1 MSMKSLR
8 ALTLALIAAG
18 CVSVAQAQAVRPEV
32 GKPLQAAG
40 ELLKA
45 GKAREALAKVREAD
59 AVGGK
64 NAQEQLMIDR
74 MRGAAAQRAGD
85 NGTAIQAFESV
96 FNSGKLSGGEQAQV
110 AETLAFAYSQQRDN
124 AKATQWANR
133 AQQLG
138 ANSAQLKQLQSYL
151 QSQSGDYNAI
161 AKDSAAAVSAA
172 EQAGRRPAE
181 DDLLRLADAYQRTNA
196 NAAQSATLEKLV
208 AYYPKKDYWNALL
221 GRLPRKPGF
230 ADRFALDVLRLKLAT
245 GNLTKTEEF
254 MEMAQL
260 SLQSGYA
267 AEAKV
272 VVDKGFASGALGTGA
287 EAERHKRLRDLAI
300 KQDAEIRAN
309 LEKSIAAATAAKD
322 GNDLVQV
329 GTVLTS
335 MGQAEQ
341 GASLIQQGIA
351 KDALKRPED
360 AKLRLGQALAQNPKT
375 RAKGQQM
382 LRSVQGTD
390 GAADLGRLYAVLLAQ

>member
-1 MSMKSLR
+1 MKSLR

>member
-1 MSMKSLR
+1 MKSLR

-32 GKPLQAAG
+32 GKPLQAAS

-64 NAQEQLMIDR
+64 NGQEQLMIDR
-74 MRGAAAQRAGD
+74 MKGAAAQRAGD
-85 NGTAIQAFESV
+85 NGTAIQAFEAV
-96 FNSGKLSGGEQAQV
+96 FNSGKLGGAEQAQV
-110 AETLAFAYSQQRDN
+110 AETLAFAYSQNRDN
-124 AKATQWANR
+124 AKAAQWANK

-138 ANSAQLKQLQSYL
+138 ASSPQLKQLQAYL
-151 QSQSGDYNAI
+151 QSQSGDYGAI

-181 DDLLRLADAYQRTNA
+181 DDLLRLADAYQHTNA

-208 AYYPKKDYWNALL
+208 AYYPKKEYWNALL

-245 GNLTKTEEF
+245 GNLSKTEEF

-267 AEAKV
+267 AEAKA

-300 KQDAEIRAN
+300 KQDAEMRAN
-309 LEKSIAAATAAKD
+309 LEKNIAAATAAKD

-329 GTVLTS
+329 GTVLAS
-335 MGQAEQ
+335 MGQPEQ
-341 GASLIQQGIA
+341 GAALIQQGIA
-351 KDALKRPED
+351 KDGLKRPED

-375 RAKGQQM
+375 RSKGQQT

-390 GAADLGRLYAVLLAQ
+390 GAADLGRLYAVLAPQQ